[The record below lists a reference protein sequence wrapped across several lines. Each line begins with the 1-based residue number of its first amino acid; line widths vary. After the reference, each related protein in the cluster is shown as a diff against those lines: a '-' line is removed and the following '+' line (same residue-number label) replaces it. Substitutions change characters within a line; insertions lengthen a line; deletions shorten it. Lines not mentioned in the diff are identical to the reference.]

1 MASNSSMELTVHRAP
16 IQLEVRGPVA
26 ESTGPRTRCGYLV
39 PEAYGCYL
47 AALGEQGAVASGKLL
62 HFAADLVCSGGL
74 DLWIR
79 GVYDYAF
86 THIGLA
92 NPRIFVYLRDR
103 VTELEKRAGVMPQ
116 EAFYAHPDVQ
126 SGIAEAVLVLQLCP
140 RRMRLQWPRIGEDTK
155 REGWIRGVA
164 GSPETRATRAVWS
177 SESDST
183 TLYLVGNELCKA
195 IQDGATERS
204 LFWAKWCLEED
215 GRLRKATKGSGL
227 SSRDRGT
234 GRSKRDI
241 GLWIAALLE
250 EVYKELA
257 AKGLIRMN
265 EEFHELTRLYS
276 GSEARMPA
284 RLRRDCLG
292 LMILICAEVPR
303 WKVPAAASLVADPV
317 RLSRAVGQGMS
328 FFREVLAYP
337 ALGAAAQLKS
347 SMTRAVRKPKE
358 GSKADVKEKKGA
370 ALDEHFDEYDAA
382 LDAYLARS
390 ATGPVRKV

>member
-1 MASNSSMELTVHRAP
+1 MELTVHRAP
-16 IQLEVRGPVA
+16 IHLDTRGGEAP
-26 ESTGPRTRCGYLV
+26 TGPRTRCGYLV
-39 PEAYGCYL
+39 PEAYACYL
-47 AALGEQGAVASGKLL
+47 GSLSEQGAVASGKLL

-103 VTELEKRAGVMPQ
+103 VAEIEKRAGVMPQ

-126 SGIAEAVLVLQLCP
+126 SGVAEAVLVLQLCP
-140 RRMRLQWPRIGEDTK
+140 RRTRTPWPKIGEDTK

-183 TLYLVGNELCKA
+183 VLYMVGNELCRS
-195 IQDGATERS
+195 IQEGAAERA
-204 LFWAKWCLEED
+204 LFWVKWCLEED
-215 GRLRKATKGSGL
+215 GRLRKATKGRGL
-227 SSRDRGT
+227 TTRERGPAT
-234 GRSKRDI
+234 VSARVRCEAGY
-241 GLWIAALLE
+241 WIAALLG

-257 AKGLIRMN
+257 SKGLVRMN
-265 EEFHELTRLYS
+265 EEFAELMRVYM
-276 GSEARMPA
+276 GGEGRMPA

-292 LMILICAEVPR
+292 LLVLICAEVPR

-317 RLSRAVGQGMS
+317 RLSRAVGQGTS
-328 FFREVLAYP
+328 FFHEVLAYP
-337 ALGAAAQLKS
+337 PLSASAQLKA
-347 SMTRAVRKPKE
+347 SMTRIGRKPKE

-390 ATGPVRKV
+390 ASGPVRKV